1 MPVRSNGLRW
11 AGVELRHLVTLETVA
26 EEGSLAGAARV
37 LGYSQPAVSQQVT
50 ALERLV
56 GAQLVERRV
65 GGRAVTLTDAGERVL
80 RHGRA
85 MLARA
90 QAADAELRGLVDGTV
105 GTLRLGTVQSIGA
118 RVVPELLRRY
128 ASLGPDVEVELFEH
142 GWQEQLLDRLEAGEL
157 ELTFAF
163 LPLRE
168 GPFEWV
174 ELLRDPYVLLVAA
187 DSPLAET
194 RRPLPLG
201 RLERV
206 PLIVCSQSE
215 AAEDF
220 CRAHGI
226 AAQVRHR
233 IEDNETIVGLA
244 AAGLGAAIVPRL
256 AIDPGRKDVVQ
267 VELAVKP
274 PPRLVALVW
283 HGDREQTAPVRDFV
297 ELAGELGRELQA
309 VAAE

>member
-1 MPVRSNGLRW
+1 MAARSNGLRW
-11 AGVELRHLVTLETVA
+11 AGVEFRHLVTLETVA

-65 GGRAVTLTDAGERVL
+65 GGRAVTLTAAGERVL

-90 QAADAELRGLVDGTV
+90 QAADAELRGLRDGTA
-105 GTLRLGTVQSIGA
+105 GTLRLGTVQSVGA
-118 RVVPELLRRY
+118 RIVPDLLRRF
-128 ASLGPDVEVELFEH
+128 ASLRPKVDVELIEH
-142 GWQEQLLDRLEAGEL
+142 GWEERLLERVEAGEL

-163 LPLRE
+163 LPVPE
-168 GPFEWV
+168 GPFDWV
-174 ELLRDPYVLLVAA
+174 ELLRDPYVLLVSA
-187 DSPLAET
+187 DSPLADA
-194 RRPLPLG
+194 RRPLPLR
-201 RLERV
+201 RLERM

-215 AAEDF
+215 AAEAF
-220 CRAHGI
+220 CHAHGI

-233 IEDNETIVGLA
+233 IDDNETLVGLA

-256 AIDPGRKDVVQ
+256 AVDPGRDDVVQ

-283 HGDREQTAPVRDFV
+283 HSDREPTAPVRDFV
-297 ELAGELGRELQA
+297 ELAQDFSRER
-309 VAAE
+309 